1 MTYFKNTN
9 LVWFSADLA
18 MCPFELTEI
27 EIRDY
32 FTKVFY
38 NNKIDGEHAKQKRV
52 VRKSAKEKGIPEN
65 SKITN
70 KI

>member
-1 MTYFKNTN
+1 MHKNFYLINNKKNIEKAVMTYFKNTN

-18 MCPFELTEI
+18 MCSFELTET

-38 NNKIDGEHAKQKRV
+38 NNKIDGEHAK
-52 VRKSAKEKGIPEN
+52 
-65 SKITN
+65 
-70 KI
+70 